1 MVKKIL
7 LAIVVARGRLRRLC
21 RHAAAGAAHRAH
33 RPPSR
38 PRRRRVFPHVNELKA
53 WDAWSPWAKLDPNAK
68 TTFEGPASG
77 NGAVFAWSG
86 NDEVGEGKMTI
97 LDSRPDEAIKIKT
110 EFIKP
115 FPGSSTSGFTFKPE
129 GDKTVV
135 TWNMR
140 ERAAVSHAR
149 HVHHL
154 QRQEDDRRPVRQG
167 PFEPEDGCRKD
178 ELIPRGG
185 TVGGCAH

>member
-1 MVKKIL
+1 MLKKIL
-7 LAIVVARGRLRRLC
+7 IAIVVLVAGFAGYVAMQPSEFHVERTATI
-21 RHAAAGAAHRAH
+21 AA
-33 RPPSR
+33 PPAN
-38 PRRRRVFPHVNELKA
+38 VFQHVDDLHK

-110 EFIKP
+110 EFVKP

-135 TWNMR
+135 TWNMQS
-140 ERAAVSHAR
+140 EQPFLMRAMCIIFNGKKMIGDQFDKGLSN
-149 HVHHL
+149 L
-154 QRQEDDRRPVRQG
+154 
-167 PFEPEDGCRKD
+167 K
-178 ELIPRGG
+178 
-185 TVGGCAH
+185 TVVEKAG